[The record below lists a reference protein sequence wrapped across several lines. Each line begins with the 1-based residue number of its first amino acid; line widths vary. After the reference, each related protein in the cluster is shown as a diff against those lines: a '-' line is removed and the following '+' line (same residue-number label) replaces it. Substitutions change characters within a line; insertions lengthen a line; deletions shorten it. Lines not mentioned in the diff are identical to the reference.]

1 MRLTLFLV
9 IPLLLLTSCHRGKQP
24 KLRSEKGLKVRF
36 EIKNF
41 QEKMGD
47 CDKQD
52 GDCAQVDMVY
62 PIVVEG
68 VPEVQQAIND
78 SIYGFLI
85 QTLVFEGFKG
95 KYSKENLKE
104 AAQSFLNEWRTA
116 NNSEPENSSNTGWEV
131 SVTGEVGLH
140 TPKVVSITMGSY
152 SYAGGAH
159 PNSFVSILN
168 FDLKTGKSLT
178 WKDLFTDMQ
187 ALEKLV
193 EKEFKKARELPKN
206 ADLLEEGFF
215 WGERFQLPTNFELQE
230 EGVYFWY
237 NPFEA
242 AAYALGPTDFTISYQ
257 DLGKLVKKER
267 IF

>member
-1 MRLTLFLV
+1 MATA
-9 IPLLLLTSCHRGKQP
+9 P
-24 KLRSEKGLKVRF
+24 KLTWYIQSWWKVL
-36 EIKNF
+36 
-41 QEKMGD
+41 
-47 CDKQD
+47 
-52 GDCAQVDMVY
+52 
-62 PIVVEG
+62 
-68 VPEVQQAIND
+68 EVQQAIND

-116 NNSEPENSSNTGWEV
+116 NNTEPDNSSNTGWEV

-159 PNSFVSILN
+159 PNSFVSIFN
-168 FDLKTGKSLT
+168 FDLKTGKTLT
-178 WKDLFTDMQ
+178 WKDLFTDMH
-187 ALEKLV
+187 AWKNWW
-193 EKEFKKARELPKN
+193 KRNSKKPESFQKMQTWSRRFL
-206 ADLLEEGFF
+206 
-215 WGERFQLPTNFELQE
+215 WGEHFQSPTNFELQE

-242 AAYALGPTDFTISYQ
+242 AAMHWPNRLYHLLQRLGETCKRRRISSPQNELSLQGRLSNHPFFLARMPANASFLNQVDWRWHTDGCS
-257 DLGKLVKKER
+257 V
-267 IF
+267 

>member
-1 MRLTLFLV
+1 VRITLSLI
-9 IPLLLLTSCHRGKQP
+9 IPLLFLASCHRGKQP

-41 QEKMGD
+41 QEKKGN
-47 CDKQD
+47 CDKRD

-68 VPEVQQAIND
+68 VPQVQQAIND
-78 SIYGFLI
+78 SIYSFLI
-85 QTLVFEGFKG
+85 QTLVFEGYTGQF
-95 KYSKENLKE
+95 SERDLKA
-104 AAQSFLNEWRTA
+104 AAQSFLAEWQTA
-116 NNSEPENSSNTGWEV
+116 NDAEPDNSSNTGWEV

-140 TPKVVSITMGSY
+140 TPKVVSITLGSY

-159 PNSFVSILN
+159 PNSFVSVLN
-168 FDLKTGKSLT
+168 FDLKTGKNLV
-178 WKDLFTDMQ
+178 WKDLFTDIP

-193 EKEFKKARELPKN
+193 EKEFKKARDLPKN
-206 ADLLEEGFF
+206 ADLVKEGFF
-215 WGERFQLPTNFELQE
+215 WGERFELPANFELQE
-230 EGVYFWY
+230 EGIYFWY

-242 AAYALGPTDFTISYQ
+242 AAYALGPTDFTISYE